1 VWILIPGVIKMSLI
15 QKGGSPMRSRSLLLV
30 LFTIVLVI
38 LIGAST
44 AMAKERVVQVMLPNC
59 E

>member
-1 VWILIPGVIKMSLI
+1 
-15 QKGGSPMRSRSLLLV
+15 MRSRSLLLV

-44 AMAKERVVQVMLPNC
+44 AMAKERVVQLLLPNC

>member
-1 VWILIPGVIKMSLI
+1 
-15 QKGGSPMRSRSLLLV
+15 MRSRSILLV
-30 LFTIVLVI
+30 LFTVVLVI

-44 AMAKERVVQVMLPNC
+44 AMAKERVVQLLLPNC

>member
-1 VWILIPGVIKMSLI
+1 
-15 QKGGSPMRSRSLLLV
+15 MRSRSILLV
-30 LFTIVLVI
+30 LFTMVLVI

-44 AMAKERVVQVMLPNC
+44 AMAKERIIQVMLPNC

>member
-1 VWILIPGVIKMSLI
+1 
-15 QKGGSPMRSRSLLLV
+15 MRSRSILLV

-44 AMAKERVVQVMLPNC
+44 AMAKERVVQLLLPNC

>member
-1 VWILIPGVIKMSLI
+1 
-15 QKGGSPMRSRSLLLV
+15 MRSRSILLV

-44 AMAKERVVQVMLPNC
+44 AMAKERVGQVMLPNC

>member
-1 VWILIPGVIKMSLI
+1 
-15 QKGGSPMRSRSLLLV
+15 MRSKSLLLV
-30 LFTIVLVI
+30 LITISLVI

-44 AMAKERVVQVMLPNC
+44 AMAKERIIQVMLPNC

>member
-1 VWILIPGVIKMSLI
+1 
-15 QKGGSPMRSRSLLLV
+15 MRSRSILLV
-30 LFTIVLVI
+30 LFTIMLVI

-44 AMAKERVVQVMLPNC
+44 AMAKERIIQVMLPNC

>member
-1 VWILIPGVIKMSLI
+1 MWILIPGVIKMTSI
-15 QKGGSPMRSRSLLLV
+15 QKGGSSMRSRSLLLV

>member
-1 VWILIPGVIKMSLI
+1 
-15 QKGGSPMRSRSLLLV
+15 MRSRSTLLV
-30 LFTIVLVI
+30 LITVLLVI

-44 AMAKERVVQVMLPNC
+44 AVAKVRTVQLLLPNC

>member
-1 VWILIPGVIKMSLI
+1 
-15 QKGGSPMRSRSLLLV
+15 MRSRSILLV
-30 LFTIVLVI
+30 LFTVVLVI

-44 AMAKERVVQVMLPNC
+44 AMAKERIIEVNLPNC

>member
-1 VWILIPGVIKMSLI
+1 
-15 QKGGSPMRSRSLLLV
+15 MRSRTCLLV
-30 LFTIVLVI
+30 LITVMLVI

-44 AMAKERVVQVMLPNC
+44 AMAKVRVVQLLLPNC

>member
-1 VWILIPGVIKMSLI
+1 MKS
-15 QKGGSPMRSRSLLLV
+15 RSRSLV
-30 LFTIVLVI
+30 LIAVVLAI

-44 AMAKERVVQVMLPNC
+44 AMAKERVVQLLLPNC

>member
-1 VWILIPGVIKMSLI
+1 
-15 QKGGSPMRSRSLLLV
+15 MRSKSLLLV
-30 LFTIVLVI
+30 LFTVVLVI

-44 AMAKERVVQVMLPNC
+44 AMAKERVVQLLLPNC

>member
-1 VWILIPGVIKMSLI
+1 
-15 QKGGSPMRSRSLLLV
+15 MRSRSLLLV
-30 LFTIVLVI
+30 LFTILLVI

-44 AMAKERVVQVMLPNC
+44 AMAKERIIQVLLPNC

>member
-1 VWILIPGVIKMSLI
+1 
-15 QKGGSPMRSRSLLLV
+15 MRSRSRLLV
-30 LFTIVLVI
+30 LVMVVLAI

-44 AMAKERVVQVMLPNC
+44 AMAKERVVELLLPNC

>member
-1 VWILIPGVIKMSLI
+1 
-15 QKGGSPMRSRSLLLV
+15 MRSRSLLLV
-30 LFTIVLVI
+30 LFTIMLVI

-44 AMAKERVVQVMLPNC
+44 AMAKERVVQVLLPNC

>member
-1 VWILIPGVIKMSLI
+1 
-15 QKGGSPMRSRSLLLV
+15 MRSKSLLLV

-44 AMAKERVVQVMLPNC
+44 AMAKERVVQVLLPNC

>member
-1 VWILIPGVIKMSLI
+1 
-15 QKGGSPMRSRSLLLV
+15 MRSRSLLLV
-30 LFTIVLVI
+30 LFTVVLVI

-44 AMAKERVVQVMLPNC
+44 AMAKERVVQLLLPNC

>member
-1 VWILIPGVIKMSLI
+1 
-15 QKGGSPMRSRSLLLV
+15 MRSRSLLLV
-30 LFTIVLVI
+30 LFTVMLVI

>member
-1 VWILIPGVIKMSLI
+1 
-15 QKGGSPMRSRSLLLV
+15 MRSRSLLLV